1 MLEAEWALKAVFTPA
16 TQHDRGKA
24 DAGERC
30 EGQGRR
36 AVQLP
41 LMEQPMLHHP
51 TATSAMAFLPRA
63 SAMVPSCIIG
73 EFAMRI
79 EVSHPSSEIS
89 EGLGKIGHQPVA
101 SRAASSSA
109 CTLPMGIAHIGG
121 IRIAARLAHNEDIC
135 CAAMLLP
142 GRRHCLVWSTGGTTI
157 SVIVRRTRI
166 NPPASGSGTYRDSSQ
181 TWLRLP

>member
-1 MLEAEWALKAVFTPA
+1 VKAVFTAA

-24 DAGERC
+24 DAGRRC
-30 EGQGRR
+30 EDQGHR

-51 TATSAMAFLPRA
+51 TPTSATTLLPRA

-73 EFAMRI
+73 RFAMRI
-79 EVSHPSSEIS
+79 EVSHPSSEIF
-89 EGLGKIGHQPVA
+89 EGLGKIGHQPVT
-101 SRAASSSA
+101 SRADPSSA

-142 GRRHCLVWSTGGTTI
+142 SGRHCLVWSTGGTTI
-157 SVIVRRTRI
+157 SVTVPRTRI
-166 NPPASGSGTYRDSSQ
+166 NPPVSGSGTYRDSSQ
-181 TWLRLP
+181 T